1 MSLSEHQE
9 RVSLRTLFLFFI
21 PLGIS
26 AVLINLSHVIIN
38 GTLAR
43 ADDPELVIAG
53 YATAMSLLT
62 VSERPAVLFR
72 ETCSAL
78 VRDRISYRAILRVAF
93 IVFGA
98 SLVFGAMI
106 GYTPVGT
113 LVFAGAYGAEPEVAD
128 AAVNVYHVLMF
139 LSIFSGIRCLYQG
152 IIIYKMKTRWLTIG
166 MVFRL
171 GGMFLLAQYIQHI
184 GVTSSAQGAVI
195 FVFGMMIEAFVSW
208 LEGRRLA
215 RKLPVESPECEVKQ
229 PRQILQFY
237 NPLLFSSFIVVWVPP
252 ILNALLGHTDRGT
265 LSISSFAVAG
275 SLMNLCLGFF
285 TYFHQIALQF
295 YKTDPGQVRRF
306 VLLMGFAPATL
317 LSLFAF
323 TPAGDW
329 MLAHLLG
336 VEGRLLA
343 DSLTALRGFIPFV
356 LIFPWLDTLNGI
368 ILSKGQTKL
377 MFGSQTANAI
387 VTTVLIV
394 LLTLSLP
401 GWTGILGALA
411 QSGGLLAELG
421 LLYWLFRRIVKN
433 EALTH
438 IATLS
443 GKEAP

>member
-1 MSLSEHQE
+1 MSEHQE

-43 ADDPELVIAG
+43 ADEPELVIAG

-113 LVFAGAYGAEPEVAD
+113 LVFAGAYGAEPEVAE

-306 VLLMGFAPATL
+306 VLLMGFTPAAL

-343 DSLTALRGFIPFV
+343 ESLTALRGFIPFV
-356 LIFPWLDTLNGI
+356 LIFPWLDTLNGV

-421 LLYWLFRRIVKN
+421 LLYWLFRRIVKT
-433 EALTH
+433 EALTN

>member
-1 MSLSEHQE
+1 MSEHHD
-9 RVSLRTLFLFFI
+9 RVSQRTLFLFFI
-21 PLGIS
+21 PLGLS

-38 GTLAR
+38 GTLAQ

-78 VRDRISYRAILRVAF
+78 VRDRISYRAILKVAF

-98 SLVFGAMI
+98 SLAFGAMI
-106 GYTPVGT
+106 GFTPVGT
-113 LVFAGAYGAEPEVAD
+113 LVFAGAYGADPEVAD

-152 IIIYKMKTRWLTIG
+152 VIIYKMRTRWLTIG

-171 GGMFLLAQYIQHI
+171 GGMFLMARYIMHI
-184 GVTSSAQGAVI
+184 GVTSSTQGAII

-208 LEGRRLA
+208 LEGRSLA
-215 RKLPVESPECEVKQ
+215 RKLPLESPECEVKR
-229 PRQILQFY
+229 PRQILKFY
-237 NPLLFSSFIVVWVPP
+237 SPLLFSSFIVVWVPP
-252 ILNALLGHTDRGT
+252 ILNALLGNTERGT
-265 LSISSFAVAG
+265 LSVASFAVAG

-295 YKTDPGQVRRF
+295 YRTDPAQVKRF
-306 VLLMGFAPATL
+306 VLLLGFTPAL
-317 LSLFAF
+317 LLTAFAF
-323 TPAGDW
+323 TPAGEW
-329 MLAHLLG
+329 MLTHLLG
-336 VEGRLLA
+336 VEDRLL
-343 DSLTALRGFIPFV
+343 DESLLALRGFIPFV

-387 VTTVLIV
+387 VTTALIV
-394 LLTLSLP
+394 ALTLSLP

-411 QSGGLLAELG
+411 QSGGMLAELG
-421 LLYWLFRRIVKN
+421 LLYWLFRRATKT
-433 EALTH
+433 EAIDT
-438 IATLS
+438 IAAMPGEDATI
-443 GKEAP
+443 